1 MRGRLAAA
9 LGAALTVIGALAPW
23 STISLE
29 PIAGLRGD
37 STEATGISSGAGG
50 WPLFVL
56 VATLVV
62 FALILLT
69 ETAPAAPRIVVL
81 VAALAAAWGATRIV
95 SLAGRVSDIDDPTFN
110 VQASMS
116 WGPWVYL
123 AGCALALTGAA
134 LVGLLQSRRHS
145 DDEGEES
152 WQ

>member
-1 MRGRLAAA
+1 MRARVATAIGATLA
-9 LGAALTVIGALAPW
+9 LIGALVPW

-62 FALILLT
+62 FTLILVT
-69 ETAPAAPRIVVL
+69 AAAPAAPRSVVL
-81 VAALAAAWGATRIV
+81 VAALGAAWGATRIV

-134 LVGLLQSRRHS
+134 LVGLLQSRRRN